1 MDLRKKRTMYLRKR
15 ANLTQAELAQKIGRS
30 PSTVAKW
37 EAGDVVPRGTPS
49 EIKKLCEVYQCSI
62 EDLIEA
68 FERQLDQPN

>member
-1 MDLRKKRTMYLRKR
+1 MDLRKRTMDLRKR
-15 ANLTQAELAQKIGRS
+15 AGLTQAELAQKIGRS
-30 PSTVAKW
+30 ISTIAKW